1 MVNIDNTRAAYR
13 ILSPAGFYG
22 PDDTL
27 YTVDEKGDPA
37 VIYFDGEPNE
47 EMEPLNDIATD
58 RMKVYLEKLDQLA
71 REVAEKTGKPYIGR
85 PKSLDGGL
93 AMASAVQKAEMSV
106 MGRAH
111 DNSQIQKVDSQ
122 IAETGNINP
131 NKRGRGRPAKGSL
144 SAA

>member
-1 MVNIDNTRAAYR
+1 MNIDNTRAAYR
-13 ILSPAGFYG
+13 VLDPAGFYG

-47 EMEPLNDIATD
+47 QLEPMNDLARD
-58 RMKVYLEKLDQLA
+58 RVKVYLEKLDQLA
-71 REVAEKTGKPYIGR
+71 REVSQKTGKPYVER

-93 AMASAVQKAEMSV
+93 AMASAVAKAEMSV
-106 MGRAH
+106 MGRPH
-111 DNSQIQKVDSQ
+111 DNSQIQKVESQ
-122 IAETGNINP
+122 VAETGNVNP

-144 SAA
+144 AA

>member
-1 MVNIDNTRAAYR
+1 MYIDNSRAAYR

-27 YTVDEKGDPA
+27 YTVDAKGDPA

-47 EMEPLNDIATD
+47 EMEPLNDIARD
-58 RMKVYLEKLDQLA
+58 RVKVYLEKLDNLA
-71 REVAEKTGKPYIGR
+71 REVAIKTGKPYVER

-93 AMASAVQKAEMSV
+93 AMASAVQKSEMGI

-111 DNSQIQKVDSQ
+111 DNSQIQKVDVQ
-122 IAETGNINP
+122 IEETGNTNP
-131 NKRGRGRPAKGSL
+131 NKRGRGRPAKGTLAIAS
-144 SAA
+144 